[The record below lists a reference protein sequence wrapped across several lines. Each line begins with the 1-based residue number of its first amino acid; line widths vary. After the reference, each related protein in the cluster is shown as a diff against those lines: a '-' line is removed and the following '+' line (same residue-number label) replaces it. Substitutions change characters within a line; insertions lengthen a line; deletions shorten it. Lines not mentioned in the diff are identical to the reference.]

1 MIQLYALMKQPLSDA
16 LIERFPNA
24 VVVGPY
30 RLGVFVDGE
39 LDSVAALSSSF
50 CNFIDELNFTDELAI
65 LTYEQA
71 KEISLKYSEVENEPN
86 I

>member
-16 LIERFPNA
+16 LNERFPNA

-30 RLGVFVDGE
+30 RLGVFVDSE
-39 LDSVAALSSSF
+39 LEQVTALAQSWQHFSSEAEFSA
-50 CNFIDELNFTDELAI
+50 ELAI

-71 KEISLKYSEVENEPN
+71 KALAASYQEPQEAS
-86 I
+86 